1 MPGAEGAF
9 VRAFKAEM
17 ETAAHDALVELY
29 TWVNNP
35 SLGVSP
41 ELRQRGEDW
50 AAEIEAAGLTW
61 EVLRA
66 TSDGA
71 EQREDA

>member
-1 MPGAEGAF
+1 MSDEGAF

-17 ETAAHDALVELY
+17 ETAAHEALVELY

-35 SLGVSP
+35 SFGVSP
-41 ELRQRGEDW
+41 ELRQRGEEW

-61 EVLRA
+61 DVLEA
-66 TSDGA
+66 TA
-71 EQREDA
+71 HDAPHDEA